1 MRKREAKNKKTI
13 FKPAVTMAFAQTASA
28 DGDQL
33 TTQTDIQKVAEQA
46 VKDAKATMDLAKGKL
61 DEANERLA
69 TAQDALNAAQSAQA
83 AAQTAYDQ
91 VTADAEAASDAK
103 AAADQKLTEAKAAY
117 DAAAA
122 KATEP
127 HNYTPT
133 ELRAYTQTGGKKRA
147 PRKALFEF
155 SLNSVAMPNAH
166 RPARYACRSTS

>member
-33 TTQTDIQKVAEQA
+33 TTQTDVQEGAGQA

-122 KATEP
+122 KATEL

>member
-122 KATEP
+122 KATEL

>member
-1 MRKREAKNKKTI
+1 M
-13 FKPAVTMAFAQTASA
+13 
-28 DGDQL
+28 
-33 TTQTDIQKVAEQA
+33 
-46 VKDAKATMDLAKGKL
+46 
-61 DEANERLA
+61 
-69 TAQDALNAAQSAQA
+69 
-83 AAQTAYDQ
+83 
-91 VTADAEAASDAK
+91 TADAEAASDAK

-122 KATEP
+122 KRADAAKATEL